1 MYHSKRNTFSF
12 VITVVLIVSLTACT
26 PAATPTPTP
35 LPTASSAPTNTPVP
49 PTATNTPEPTH
60 TPTQTPTQTPSPT
73 ATATVTPVP
82 QPGDLLL
89 SETFDDNKNNWG
101 MAFATSDFA
110 SGVSGG
116 SLSINVKKSGLFF
129 WSSPSR
135 RLGDVDMTFEA
146 TIVKG
151 GNSNTNFGAVC
162 RDGGNSSYYW
172 FVMTGDGQYTIVKS
186 VNGKQTP
193 LIRWTPTS
201 AVHTG
206 KTTNTIRV
214 ICSGDKLQLTV
225 NGRTLATLKDDSLKK
240 GAFGLAAGT
249 FTQPDSTV
257 TFDNLTVKLPQPAE
271 TFVLAGSGGG
281 GGGGGN
287 TPAPTTPPQPTTPPT
302 GNGQLIIVMC
312 QSINTAVTIFYGGQI
327 VKQNALTSTGVNV
340 YDLPAG
346 HYDVQF
352 NASGYY
358 NLNLSYDILPG
369 QAITQ
374 YIGGSTC

>member
-1 MYHSKRNTFSF
+1 MYHSKLNTFSF

-35 LPTASSAPTNTPVP
+35 LPTATSAPTDTPVP
-49 PTATNTPEPTH
+49 PTDTNTPEPTN
-60 TPTQTPTQTPSPT
+60 TPTKTPSPT
-73 ATATVTPVP
+73 ATATPVP

-89 SETFDDNKNNWG
+89 SETFDDNKNNWRTP
-101 MAFATSDFA
+101 FAASDVA

-116 SLSINVKKSGLFF
+116 SLSINVKKGGFFF

-135 RLGDVDMTFEA
+135 RLGDVDMTFES
-146 TIVKG
+146 TIAKG

-162 RDGGNSSYYW
+162 RDGGNSNFYW
-172 FVMTGDGQYTIVKS
+172 FGMTGDGQYIIVRS

-193 LIRWTPTS
+193 LINWTRTS

-225 NGRTLATLKDDSLKK
+225 NGRILATLKDDNLKK

-249 FTQPDSTV
+249 FAQPDSTV

-271 TFVLAGSGGG
+271 TFAVTGSGGGG

-312 QSINTAVTIFYGGQI
+312 QSINTTVTIFSGGQI
-327 VKQNALTSTGVNV
+327 VKQNSLTSTGVNV

-352 NASGYY
+352 NAAGYY

-369 QAITQ
+369 QVITQ
-374 YIGGSTC
+374 YIGGSAC